1 MMASEKRFSDVER
14 MLEQAGY
21 RLVRIS
27 GSHHY
32 FTKPGE
38 QPFSIRVHRGKVK
51 PHYVREGEK
60 VCQGN

>member
-1 MMASEKRFSDVER
+1 MASEKRFSDVKR

-21 RLVRIS
+21 RLVRIC

-38 QPFSIRVHRGKVK
+38 EPFSIPVHQGKVK
-51 PHYVREGEK
+51 PYYVREVKK
-60 VCQGN
+60 VCKAD

>member
-1 MMASEKRFSDVER
+1 MPSETRFSEVQK
-14 MLEQAGY
+14 MLERSGY

-38 QPFSIRVHRGKVK
+38 PPFSIPVHQGKVK
-51 PHYVREGEK
+51 TYYVRQVKK